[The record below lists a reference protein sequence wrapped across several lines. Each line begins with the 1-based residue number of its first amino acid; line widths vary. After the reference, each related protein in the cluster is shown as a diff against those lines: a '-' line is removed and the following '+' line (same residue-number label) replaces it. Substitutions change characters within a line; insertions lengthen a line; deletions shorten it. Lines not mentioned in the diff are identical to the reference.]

1 MLLTLHKHGYW
12 NVSFLPWKCITYVAV
27 CPVTHSSRHSLH
39 LKITSAGLCAA
50 SCGALRRQPSR
61 PLYTL
66 CCRHYFL
73 PSNKSMFAL
82 STPSWRLCLLRC
94 GFQTMKIQMW
104 STGRGARGRCKGL
117 GMRWGGGSTT
127 FLISTVTAR
136 SWRDTGS
143 QSRERFYC
151 PLCPE
156 RRDSGPPTGFF
167 PTPRPAGTAAPR
179 C

>member
-1 MLLTLHKHGYW
+1 MCATRLLLRPEVAPDVSSSCMLLTLHKHGYW

-27 CPVTHSSRHSLH
+27 CPVTHSSRHSSH

-50 SCGALRRQPSR
+50 SRGALRRQPSR

-82 STPSWRLCLLRC
+82 NAPSWRLCLLRC
-94 GFQTMKIQMW
+94 GSQTMKIQMW

-117 GMRWGGGSTT
+117 GMRWGGGINYL
-127 FLISTVTAR
+127 FNFHRHRAIL
-136 SWRDTGS
+136 
-143 QSRERFYC
+143 
-151 PLCPE
+151 
-156 RRDSGPPTGFF
+156 
-167 PTPRPAGTAAPR
+167 AGYWLTIA
-179 C
+179 